1 MENMDMEIINQ
12 LIEELFKL
20 KGPQLVVVFLI
31 MTGYLLKMIP
41 KFPNRYIPFINIGV
55 AGILSPF
62 LVAWPSP
69 QSMDHDIR
77 YIEIAAWLQS
87 IISGFLLGIVAWICH
102 AKLLKKYVDD
112 KIPAWNKDKSVA
124 QPIVTIPPT
133 V

>member
-1 MENMDMEIINQ
+1 MEIEDMEIMNQ

-31 MTGYLLKMIP
+31 MLGYLLKMLP

-55 AGILSPF
+55 AGLLSPF

-69 QSMDHDIR
+69 QNMDHDIR
-77 YIEIAAWLQS
+77 YIEIAAWMQS

-102 AKLLKKYVDD
+102 AKFLKKFVDE
-112 KIPAWNKDKSVA
+112 KIPAWKADEIKVS
-124 QPIVTIPPT
+124 PPT
-133 V
+133 I